1 MSVIGWWA
9 ILQFLKYLLQIKIL
23 RYILY
28 QSLPLHKMDCTSLT
42 FNIFNRCQAESLRP
56 AKLSAENVKPS
67 TQQDLFPQLFPI
79 RDSLRS
85 FLWYSLSSS
94 WFDTNE
100 WFALLGVWRRLT
112 QRWST
117 SPRPVVVWWNFV
129 LVLFKISC
137 IV

>member
-1 MSVIGWWA
+1 M
-9 ILQFLKYLLQIKIL
+9 YP
-23 RYILY
+23 
-28 QSLPLHKMDCTSLT
+28 SLPLHKLDCTGLT

-56 AKLSAENVKPS
+56 AKLSTENVKPS

-94 WFDTNE
+94 LFDTNE

-112 QRWST
+112 QRWNKS
-117 SPRPVVVWWNFV
+117 SSSRSVVEFCAGAFQNPH
-129 LVLFKISC
+129 VLFNSCFCVLPVTVLTFSVRIS
-137 IV
+137 VSP

>member
-1 MSVIGWWA
+1 MGNSSIFLIFIKNQDFTLHSVPKSTITQTG
-9 ILQFLKYLLQIKIL
+9 
-23 RYILY
+23 
-28 QSLPLHKMDCTSLT
+28 LHFSLT
-42 FNIFNRCQAESLRP
+42 FNIFNRCQAESVRP

-67 TQQDLFPQLFPI
+67 TQQDLFPQLFSI